1 MSICLRRREFI
12 LGGAAAVWPLAAW
25 AQQQDDRIR
34 ILQNRILRLHVEAV
48 ANEIGQF
55 IKEIESQVGW
65 TTQLPW
71 SAGTLDQRRFD
82 GLRLLRQVPAITE
95 VAQIDSSGKEQLR
108 VSRLARD
115 EVPEKGKE
123 VDYSH
128 DPKFTEAVAHR
139 VYYGP
144 VYLRRESEPY
154 MTLALAGT
162 GRNAGV
168 SVVEVNLKLVWN
180 LVRALKVGERGV
192 GYILDGQGRVV
203 AHSDIVTYA
212 RDAEGRVL
220 EHVDASL
227 FQRDFSSLAHVHA
240 ARSAGAGAATG
251 VVQIGRDL
259 NGHEVLVAYT
269 IIRPLGWL
277 VFMEVPIEDADSLA
291 R

>member
-168 SVVEVNLKLVWN
+168 SVVEVNLRLVWD
-180 LVRALKVGERGV
+180 LVRELKIGERGV
-192 GYILDGQGRVV
+192 GYILDGQGRVI
-203 AHSDIVTYA
+203 AHSDYTHA
-212 RDAEGRVL
+212 CDAKERF
-220 EHVDASL
+220 ESL
-227 FQRDFSSLAHVHA
+227 FQRDFSCFAHVQP
-240 ARSAGAGAATG
+240 ARAAGAGARTG
-251 VVQIGRDL
+251 AVQIGRDL

-277 VFMEVPIEDADSLA
+277 VFMEVPFEDADSLA